1 MEWFEPIIIVVA
13 IFLVLLPLILKIKN
27 KKQGKTGCEH
37 ECSICSSHDQCLSN
51 LRKYLD
57 EQNNKKESK
66 K

>member
-1 MEWFEPIIIVVA
+1 MEWFEPIIIIIA

-27 KKQGKTGCEH
+27 KKKGKTGCEH
-37 ECSICSSHDQCLSN
+37 DCSICSSHDQCLSN

-57 EQNNKKESK
+57 EQKNKNLTK